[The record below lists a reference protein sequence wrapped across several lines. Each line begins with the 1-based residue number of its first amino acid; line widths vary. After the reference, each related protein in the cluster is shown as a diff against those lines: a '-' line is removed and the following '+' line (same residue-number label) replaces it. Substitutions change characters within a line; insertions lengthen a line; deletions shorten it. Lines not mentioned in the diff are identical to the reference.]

1 MLKYILTAMMVVWGI
16 QTKMYAQSVK
26 YMTGDGDGHS
36 LSEIAFSVSRIS
48 GTREIC
54 RGENAV
60 FQIFVKGSSSYTC
73 KWIKIEDRRKVFEDS
88 LSLILPACNGEEE
101 GHYFCEVTDIR
112 SGYTLRTDTI
122 FLQIHDYSEIQL
134 AVSRTKIAA
143 GDQVVLMA
151 SGASHY
157 LWSNGKTA
165 SQITETPQTTT
176 VYRVK
181 GYEHEVCVRE
191 KEVKVE
197 VMDLYLETGY
207 DRIISAGEELTLT
220 AFSNTDDISWYSIT
234 AGGRRQFIKKGDKL
248 TVGPLQTTVY
258 EAEAV
263 FLGVRRTAQVMVY
276 VKAGKGYMTGLNDGF
291 ALSEVGFTLGKVS
304 GETDVCFGADLVLNV
319 YVKGSSAYQC
329 AWHKLEGSSDQ
340 EMGAD
345 SSLLQI
351 RSCEYADSGRYYCR
365 VTDIRSGYTLHTDTV
380 SVQVLTVPDL
390 KLSASVQK
398 IAEGGSVTLTGS
410 GATHY
415 LWSTGQT
422 DPEIIVS
429 PLNTTTYH
437 LKGYHAEA
445 CASDTSVTIEVVRM
459 DLEVGADRYISK
471 GDTVELCVQTALDP
485 VKWYRVEQTPASGG
499 GGITENR
506 IYIGEGKN
514 IRISPDSLSIYEA
527 EVEFG
532 GIRRT
537 DRLTVYVKNALAYV
551 TGVNDGF
558 ALSEVGFTLGKVTGE
573 TDVCLGADLVLNVS
587 VKGSSAYQYAWHKL
601 KGSSDQEMDAD
612 SSLLQIRSCEY
623 ADSGRYY
630 CRVTDIR
637 SGYTLYTDTVSVQV
651 LTVPDLKLSASVQKI
666 AEGGSVTLTGSGA
679 THYLWSTGQT
689 DPEIIVSPLNT
700 TTYHLKGYHAEA
712 CASDTSITIE
722 VVRMDLEVGADRYIS
737 KGDTVELW
745 AQTALDPVK
754 WYRVEQIP
762 ASGGGVTENRI
773 YIGEG
778 KNIRISPDSS
788 GIYEAEVEFGG
799 IRRTDRL
806 TVYVKNALAYVTGVN
821 DGFTLSAV
829 SFKVSPVSG
838 SLEVCQGED
847 AFFSVSVTGSGAYA
861 YQWRK
866 YSASG
871 DQFALADSNRMFIRN
886 CQLRDTLY
894 YYCEVTDLISGMKQC
909 SDTVKLSVKLHPA
922 VHIGAP
928 ADQTMIC
935 YGREIR
941 LDARDT
947 EFGNIFGDRYDYF
960 WIGEGVRGRRDS
972 AVVVVAPEEDATYIL
987 SVGNGECYGR
997 DTVHILVNKPFVDL
1011 PSQLVATIGEQV
1023 EVKALTFKEVSL
1035 EWYVGDWYSLAQT
1048 GSSSQAFRYPFTQP
1062 TMIYVRTND
1071 KGCEAIDS
1079 CRVLVRSNYGYMT
1092 GANDGFT
1099 QSCVKPT
1106 IVESSPAE
1114 IAGCTADVLE
1124 IGITVEA
1131 TKAVYIWQ
1139 KEVNYDFVDFAP
1151 LAGTNVT
1158 GLGGSNL
1165 RFAPPRPE
1173 DEGLYRCIVK
1183 NECGEVVSDTFAVSV
1198 GGRPVFRTRLN
1209 RDWNQCIYSGSAE
1222 MAVYATSV
1230 NDMPLEYAWYKDGV
1244 KLKGEAYTRSGISIP
1259 LDDVSREG
1267 WYKVTVANICDT
1279 IADSTFLPVYVPA
1292 MITKVNEG
1300 GKVYV
1305 CEGGNA
1311 EFQVEVTGGGDYY
1324 ADLYRVTEDV
1334 GQSLGYVFNE
1344 KVGSGLKVAI
1354 PAVDRALHGTK
1365 YVWIAHNDCGADTS
1379 QVLELL
1385 VEKKPVILSVSQD
1398 TALCAGERLTLKCTA
1413 EESLTAMAYS
1423 WYHNG
1428 IFTGFVG
1435 PVYEKG
1441 NVGSGDAGNYVCY
1454 VQNRACTERRKSE
1467 NIQVTV
1473 KEKAAVSSR
1482 GIYVESE
1489 VVNTQ
1494 QEYCVGTAIRLK
1506 VDVLPVSVVDSMRWY
1521 KDGQPI
1527 AILGDRILRS
1537 DTAVLEIDSL
1547 VSADAGA
1554 YTLHLYNGC
1563 GVLQVVPLRLKVLE
1577 PARFLRDESN
1587 LTDMTLCAGEDQALS
1602 VKTSGT
1608 PPVRYTWTHN
1618 GNVVADGYSSVLKL
1632 EGVSADTSGQYCCEI
1647 HNGCAMPEIAC
1658 AEIKVS
1664 RPDTFRLEGGGGY
1677 CVNAEE
1683 GGTLTLNGSD
1693 TTTVYRLY
1701 KNGVEVAVKDGRE
1714 VISGAPIRFE
1724 HCKAGVYYVTGTN
1737 WEGCEFRMPGTVTIR
1752 ENPAPVVYDLLL
1764 ERHYCEG
1771 TNGGQLKLSG
1781 SEANPDLFY
1790 TLLKEETT
1798 GWLPLTMGMAGD
1810 GNELSWDRLKEGVY
1824 KVVAENRLTGCKSDM
1839 NGIYTLQQRSRPT
1852 SFDLLAWEEDTTYCA
1867 GSVSDV
1873 RLYLSGSE
1881 PVTTYTLYRNRLE
1894 TVATGTDT
1902 TWGQLEEGVYSVVA
1916 RNQWGCETESGY
1928 KVVKT
1933 RKLPVVTL
1941 QGGAVFC
1948 PGDTTL
1954 YTLEVGGLQEENTY
1968 IIYREEPQEEY
1979 GRLENVS
1986 GSVRVKV
1993 PAEAK
1998 SYYVV
2003 ATDGSPEACRAE
2015 SQRVEIRK
2023 SDFIITAN
2031 SPVVIGNGET
2041 AVLAVTIEGGIAPF
2055 GIVWSPGSAIAGD
2068 PTAATVTT
2076 LPLQKGSTYT
2086 VSVQDGGGCIQKA
2099 SVDVVV
2105 TGTELTLDIREA
2117 DRVTSVDTVRLCRN
2131 ERLTLY
2137 GAYDGGNGS
2146 YQMRWYSGTDAAI
2159 VENTAW
2165 LKDYQVTKTGN
2176 LYFEVKSGEIVRND
2190 TVFVELLDT
2199 ARHFEFT
2206 PDELLCTTNIKDTLH
2221 LAGSERDVRYGIEY
2235 DPLGSGVYELKG
2247 NWVTGTGGP
2256 LELEIADAVENTG
2269 YYRIRADKF
2278 VKGQVCHSYM
2288 LPVEIRRAPQVFVTT
2303 GGGIY
2308 CETED
2313 REDTVRLSG
2322 GESNVSYQ
2330 LVRRSGQIVAGKVGE
2345 DGQEVIFAGNWGD
2358 GVYRIKG
2365 IIGRCEAWME
2375 DSVVIKV
2382 NPLPAD
2388 CALLPAGNYCESD
2401 PMPIAI
2407 GLINGE
2413 ADVEYTLYRDRLGT
2427 VTSLAVKEGPGAVD
2441 FGNFRSVG
2449 EYYVVAR
2456 HKVSGCQRLL
2466 TNRVK
2471 IGSTPVAFTVEGG
2484 NEYPWGAEVPETT
2497 LKAYKVKAG
2506 VEYHIY
2512 SLQDVFIG
2520 SMDSLQ
2526 ADTLYYTGKLPQ
2538 GGYVVRAEAGSCVY
2552 QPSDTVWVKAVV
2564 IPYPIVGDTLYCET
2578 DAYAGVEIGI
2588 GQTQKGVVYI
2598 LQKQQGT
2605 TAEFADV
2612 EPRKVIYG
2620 SGHADRFE
2628 GLFKAGV
2635 YRIVADNG
2643 MRQLMEGVLTVK
2655 SRILPDV
2662 QIPLEITGNVCTD
2675 STVRL
2680 ALHTQSGVNYQ
2691 LYHNG
2696 MLTTQPVLAGDGNV
2710 QSWMLQPAEKGTY
2723 RIKADN
2729 GDCEIIF
2736 PEEIEA
2742 GDYPSVGVLEGDTLL
2757 CSNVGGELYVRDVEP
2772 GVVYIL
2778 YSWDGLDTIRTG
2790 QSVGNDYRFTG
2801 VLPGTYYAEASRGG
2815 CRHRSNE
2822 HTIRAIPAVDFPAD
2836 FTFSYSECVPGG
2848 EGWIRLKGMEAGQS
2862 YCLFGASLS
2871 DTINIEGSE
2880 GERLIQHLPW
2890 GEYTVIAAENGRA
2903 CQSSPL
2909 KVNLREPAPEDT
2921 LTGDFSYCVDEYYTR
2936 LSLSG
2941 FTTGAEYTIYAESGE
2956 IYETL
2961 KQGMTFKQ
2969 NYMAGKYVL
2978 EKVRKGVFE
2987 SCVARDSFEIFSYPK
3002 PSAAVLPEITG
3013 ESVLCAGGRYQIG
3026 LQASEAGVIYT
3037 LRRTEGREVTDLDTV
3052 MGDGGDVQFERI
3064 LTEGGFYRIYAQRG
3078 ENGCGLYLDSLIHI
3092 QEKPAAVLL
3101 ENGDFCEGERGAALR
3116 IAAMENE
3123 VRYILHTETH
3133 IPVDTLQG
3141 PGEKRFMEQG
3151 EGTYYV
3157 VAEDLRTSCRDTMDF
3172 RPIIRQH
3179 VSPRLLTLF
3188 PACASV
3194 AEVSTQDVSEGDT
3207 VVYRLYRN
3215 QLAVEEKTGNK
3226 ARLNFG
3232 VQTIP
3237 GVYKIKAEN
3246 NWGCSRW
3253 MNDSVIVYNRLA
3265 DCGLRQEG
3273 DYCSG
3278 NERIVLH
3285 HDCSVPGWNYY
3296 LERLGLRSDTLAG
3309 NNGEIAW
3316 DTLNRQRLFPATY
3329 RLHAYNACKDTL
3341 LAEYR
3346 IVPARL
3352 PQEQTIA
3359 GTDVFCGNE
3368 GFRIVLES
3376 TEADVQYRLVF
3387 VSSGGTETWL
3397 DTADGTG
3404 GQLQIGDVY
3413 TTAGRYRVYGHFK
3426 GSSCE
3431 SLVAEKA
3438 YIPGTMPRSRYLT
3451 GKDVCLDGVAEG
3463 IELGISERDKG
3474 VVYYLQKIATGEVV
3488 DTLDETDPAGV
3499 NFAIQHDTA
3508 CYQAYAVN
3516 KQSGCQAEVEGVYCL
3531 SLPPQSFKV
3540 ENPGDTVWLCVGES
3554 YCVRLDS
3561 SETTAKYQLLKN
3573 GSPWGGEVVGTGRG
3587 LEIGCVNAEGI
3598 YRVYARNGCNAMMD
3612 DSLVVKVNSLPLI
3625 NREKEFY
3632 RRCENGDSVTIRLSA
3647 PSRTDVYYTLTDPA
3661 GRLIDGQY
3669 GTGDAVVFRPGQVAG
3684 GFYRITAADRH
3695 CQRTDSVEVRIDSLP
3710 RAFRITADPNTW
3722 LCVGG
3727 GGINIRVEQSEPNAS
3742 YTLWQG
3748 NRIWATFSAMDT
3760 EGVVFKQVNEP
3771 GKYKVVAT
3779 YRNEQACQQDMLG
3792 LLDVKNADTIRRFE
3806 LLPTKRAY
3814 CYTDEEKGTVTL
3826 SGSEAGIEY
3835 ELYRDGVATGQI
3847 RQGTGDIL
3855 CWMRLE
3861 GKSCEECAQNDKGG
3875 YSYTVMGRDPESGCV
3890 QRMNGSVNILQESD
3904 VKVLFFHPNKNIDVC
3919 RDSSVD
3925 FTVVAD
3931 GCMLNYRWYHS
3942 DRSGVTVDLDTNA
3955 PYFRIPAAR
3964 EEDYG
3969 TYWCEVTNACSVVG
3983 VTSAIEVRVRRP
3995 MQVKAD
4001 RDVSVCD
4008 TKVTTARLEAIYYGT
4023 TYKWYKVGEEDVVLG
4038 RTQVLE
4044 LKNITAASSG
4054 RYVCVAANECNVLR
4068 DTCELRVG
4076 LKPAVEIV
4084 KAVTD
4089 TLCRGEAYELEVS
4102 TADSV
4107 VWQLNG
4113 TDLPYSGNRYSIS
4126 AVTPEDAG
4134 HYSVKVVGGC
4144 EELLVNMADLYV
4156 DDTIRVKD
4164 IIRGDQVLCEGGK
4177 VNLYIET
4184 EPSERV
4190 KYEWFYAGRKI
4201 SDNKAFEYG
4210 PLAASNT
4217 EYTFRVYFRNTCELT
4232 KPGEIDQPDNYR
4244 DVRVRVNEKAD
4255 IGDPVAEIVTCAEP
4269 GLDTVIRIDHSYMPG
4284 MTFAWYRFQPGADTL
4299 PLLGATADSVVV
4311 ALTVANRGY
4320 YFCRVNNGCEVVAT
4334 NACVVNVDTTPM
4346 INGYLE
4352 NDTLCE
4358 GEDLNLLLAA
4368 TGGSLD
4374 YEWKVRYPNGRE
4386 EVIGKHFK
4394 ADFSTTDQMTIRRL
4408 TMIYDSAQIWCHVS
4422 NHCDEE
4428 GVNSDTMLLRVRA
4441 RRSVRLNSDTISVC
4455 ESDGGLQEV
4464 GLETGVQPWRYRY
4477 ADAEG
4482 RIFERYCL
4490 SRTDTLLLTDAGHYR
4505 IVYVEDSTGCGESSG
4520 LPEWEVIRYSAPLL
4534 SLNGGGERCYGDTV
4548 SLRLSVSG
4556 GVGPW
4561 RVQLARRSGGLAT
4574 ELMEEQSSLLLYGRD
4589 TVLRWT
4595 VTYSEDY
4602 YVYGHVVDEG
4612 TGCEGI
4618 APENDVNVA
4627 VHVPLHIDFRS
4638 GWSSH
4643 IGQCKDINLR
4653 EFLLPSVEGN
4663 PVSEGMFYVNGKSLN
4678 GDFWLRTD
4686 FCGDSCYLIV
4696 YRYTDEFGCEVT
4708 SDEIQICVDSLPYG
4722 EIVSPSFVCES
4733 LAATFDL
4740 QLYPVGGIDSVVLRH
4755 TRYKEQ
4761 ASGLSPSV
4769 RRLVFHAPDI
4779 SREGM
4784 LSIPLNWDM
4793 VGGADS
4799 CQVFEVLNIRD
4810 VHGCSMADGNDLGD
4824 TVWRRWD
4831 PAVEIESRLKGES
4844 DWVEGRSVVSIVKGD
4859 SVEVRV
4865 RLVRGLSSWSLPL
4878 QGVEHIN
4885 GRDTVLW
4892 LKEEGHYVFRP
4903 EDDFCGRH
4911 GMQPWPELEVVYVD
4925 TGYFRGRLFLE
4936 GPFDWDNGD
4945 RMHSLIGHSLGLP
4958 SSLPL
4963 KPSGLEVIDWIG
4975 VEIRTGSPVD
4985 SVALLSDSS
4994 YLVGVDSCL
5003 LLSNGQLADRWS
5015 GDTLVGVRNACGGG
5029 SNYRYVV
5036 IRHRNHLGVM
5046 SRRPV
5051 RFLRRKELEH
5061 DDCGYVDFSKSG
5073 DVYCRDGYLKN
5084 HMSVY
5089 RKEGMEHWLLSAG
5102 EVNRND
5108 LVTLY
5113 DPNRLL
5119 KVPDLTLPYDVLF
5132 DVNFDGR
5139 VDWPGWNG
5147 RNSGADYDIV
5157 KRNRQK
5163 FTEIKL

>member
-1 MLKYILTAMMVVWGI
+1 MLKYILTAILVVWGI
-16 QTKMYAQSVK
+16 RTEMYAQSAK
-26 YMTGDGDGHS
+26 YMTGNGDGHS

-54 RGENAV
+54 KGDNAV
-60 FQIFVKGSSSYTC
+60 FRIFVKGSSSYSC
-73 KWIKIEDRRKVFEDS
+73 KWIKIEDRTKVFKDS
-88 LSLILPACNGEEE
+88 LGLIMPACDGTEE

-122 FLQIHDYSEIQL
+122 SLQIYDYSEVQL
-134 AVSRTKIAA
+134 GVSRTKIAA
-143 GDQVVLMA
+143 GDQVVLTA
-151 SGASHY
+151 SGASYY
-157 LWSNGKTA
+157 LWSNGKTV

-176 VYRVK
+176 IYRVK

-197 VMDLYLETGY
+197 VIKLYLETGY
-207 DRIISAGEELTLT
+207 DRIISAGEETTLT
-220 AFSNTDDISWYSIT
+220 ALSNTDDISWYRIV
-234 AGGRRQFIKKGDKL
+234 AGGSRQFIKKGDKL

-258 EAEAV
+258 EAEAE
-263 FLGVRRTAQVMVY
+263 FSGIRCTAQVVVY
-276 VKAGKGYMTGLNDGF
+276 VKTGRGYMTGPNDGF
-291 ALSEVGFTLGKVS
+291 ALSEVGFTLGKVT
-304 GETDVCFGADLVLNV
+304 GVTDVCLNADLVLNV
-319 YVKGSSAYQC
+319 NVKGSSAYQYE
-329 AWHKLEGSSDQ
+329 WHKLEGASDL
-340 EMGAD
+340 EMNAD

-351 RSCEYADSGRYYCR
+351 NSCVYADSGRYYCR

-380 SVQVLTVPDL
+380 AIQVLTVPDL
-390 KLSASVQK
+390 KLSAPVQK

-415 LWSTGQT
+415 IWSTGQT
-422 DPEIIVS
+422 NPEIVVS
-429 PLNTTTYH
+429 PLFTTTYH

-445 CASDTSVTIEVVRM
+445 CSSDTTVTIEVVRM

-471 GDTVELCVQTALDP
+471 GDTV
-485 VKWYRVEQTPASGG
+485 
-499 GGITENR
+499 N
-506 IYIGEGKN
+506 
-514 IRISPDSLSIYEA
+514 
-527 EVEFG
+527 
-532 GIRRT
+532 
-537 DRLTVYVKNALAYV
+537 
-551 TGVNDGF
+551 
-558 ALSEVGFTLGKVTGE
+558 
-573 TDVCLGADLVLNVS
+573 
-587 VKGSSAYQYAWHKL
+587 
-601 KGSSDQEMDAD
+601 
-612 SSLLQIRSCEY
+612 
-623 ADSGRYY
+623 
-630 CRVTDIR
+630 
-637 SGYTLYTDTVSVQV
+637 
-651 LTVPDLKLSASVQKI
+651 
-666 AEGGSVTLTGSGA
+666 
-679 THYLWSTGQT
+679 
-689 DPEIIVSPLNT
+689 
-700 TTYHLKGYHAEA
+700 
-712 CASDTSITIE
+712 
-722 VVRMDLEVGADRYIS
+722 
-737 KGDTVELW
+737 LW
-745 AQTALDPVK
+745 AQTALEPVK
-754 WYRVEQIP
+754 WYWVEQIP
-762 ASGGGVTENRI
+762 ALGGGVTESRI
-773 YIGEG
+773 YIGDG
-778 KNIRISPDSS
+778 KNIRVSPDSS

-806 TVYVKNALAYVTGVN
+806 TVYVKNALAYMTGEN
-821 DGFTLSAV
+821 DGFTPSAI

-838 SLEVCQGED
+838 SLEVCQGDD
-847 AFFSVSVTGSGAYA
+847 AFFNVTVTGSGAYA
-861 YQWRK
+861 YRWWK
-866 YSASG
+866 YNDSG
-871 DQFALADSNRMFIRN
+871 DRFALADSNQMFIHN

-935 YGREIR
+935 FGREIR

-960 WIGEGVRGRRDS
+960 WIGEGVKGRRDS
-972 AVVVVAPEEDATYIL
+972 AVVTVAPEEDATYIL

-1011 PSQLVATIGEQV
+1011 PLQLIAAVGERV
-1023 EVKALTFKEVSL
+1023 ELKAVTFKEVSL
-1035 EWYVGDWYSLAQT
+1035 EWYIGDWYSLAQT
-1048 GSSSQAFRYPFTQP
+1048 GPSSQAFRYPFTQP

-1071 KGCEAIDS
+1071 KGCEAVDS
-1079 CRVLVRSNYGYMT
+1079 CRVLIRSNYGYMT
-1092 GANDGFT
+1092 GVNDGFT
-1099 QSCVKPT
+1099 QSCVKPV

-1114 IAGCTADVLE
+1114 VAGCTADVLE
-1124 IGITVEA
+1124 IGITAEA
-1131 TKAVYIWQ
+1131 TKAIYVWQ

-1151 LAGTNVT
+1151 LAGVNVS

-1165 RFAPPRPE
+1165 RFEPPRPE

-1198 GGRPVFRTRLN
+1198 GGRPVLRTRLN

-1230 NDMPLEYAWYKDGV
+1230 NDMPLVYTWYKDGV
-1244 KLKGEAYTRSGISIP
+1244 KLEGEAYTRSGISIP

-1267 WYKVTVANICDT
+1267 WYKITVANICDT
-1279 IADSTFLPVYVPA
+1279 IADSTYLPVYVPA

-1300 GKVYV
+1300 GKVYA

-1311 EFQVEVTGGGDYY
+1311 EFQVEVSGGGDYY
-1324 ADLYRVTEDV
+1324 ADLYRVTEYA
-1334 GQSLGYVFNE
+1334 GLPLGYVFNE
-1344 KVGSGLKVAI
+1344 KIGSGLKVTI
-1354 PAVDRALHGTK
+1354 PAVAPALHGTK

-1398 TALCAGERLTLKCTA
+1398 TTLCAGERLTLRCTT
-1413 EESLTAMAYS
+1413 EKSLTDMAYA
-1423 WYHNG
+1423 WYRNG
-1428 IFTGFVG
+1428 IFTGIAG
-1435 PVYEKG
+1435 SVYEKG

-1467 NIQVTV
+1467 DIQVTV

-1482 GIYVESE
+1482 GIYIESE

-1506 VDVLPVSVVDSMRWY
+1506 VDVLPGSVVDSMRWY
-1521 KDGQPI
+1521 KNGQPV
-1527 AILGDRILRS
+1527 AVSGFRILRS
-1537 DTAVLEIDSL
+1537 DTTVLEIDSL
-1547 VSADAGA
+1547 VSADDGA
-1554 YTLHLYNGC
+1554 YTLRLYNEC
-1563 GVLQVVPLRLKVLE
+1563 GVLQLEPLRLKVLE

-1587 LTDMTLCAGEDQALS
+1587 LTDMTLCAGVDQALS
-1602 VKTSGT
+1602 VKTTGT
-1608 PPVRYTWTHN
+1608 PPVRYTWTHD
-1618 GNVVADGYSSVLKL
+1618 GNVVADGYSSMIKL

-1701 KNGVEVAVKDGRE
+1701 KNGVGVAVKDGRE
-1714 VISGAPIRFE
+1714 VTPGAPIQFE

-1737 WEGCEFRMPGTVTIR
+1737 KEGCEFRMPGTVTIR
-1752 ENPAPVVYDLLL
+1752 ENPAPTVYDLLL

-1790 TLLKEETT
+1790 TLLKEEAE
-1798 GWLPLTMGMAGD
+1798 WQPLVMGVAGD
-1810 GNELSWDRLKEGVY
+1810 GSELSWDRLKEGVY

-1839 NGIYTLQQRSRPT
+1839 NGIYTLQQRSRPA
-1852 SFDLLAWEEDTTYCA
+1852 SFDLLAKEGDTTYCA
-1867 GSVSDV
+1867 GSASDV
-1873 RLYLSGSE
+1873 CLYLNGSE
-1881 PVTTYTLYRNRLE
+1881 PVTTYTLFRNRQE

-1902 TWGQLEEGVYSVVA
+1902 IWGQLEEGVYSVVA

-1928 KVVKT
+1928 KVVKA
-1933 RKLPVVTL
+1933 RELPVVTL

-1948 PGDTTL
+1948 PGDTAL
-1954 YTLEVGGLQEENTY
+1954 YTLEVGGLQEKNTY
-1968 IIYREEPQEEY
+1968 VIYREGPLEEY
-1979 GRLENVS
+1979 GRLENVR
-1986 GSVRVKV
+1986 GTVRVKV

-1998 SYYVV
+1998 TYYVV
-2003 ATDGSPEACRAE
+2003 ATDDSPEACRAE

-2023 SDFIITAN
+2023 SDFVIAVN

-2041 AVLAVTIEGGIAPF
+2041 AVLAVTIGGGVAPF

-2076 LPLQKGSTYT
+2076 QALQKGTTYT
-2086 VSVQDGGGCIQKA
+2086 VSVQDGGGCVQKA

-2105 TGTELTLDIREA
+2105 TGTELTVDIRED
-2117 DRVTSVDTVRLCRN
+2117 DRVTSVDTVQLCRN

-2146 YQMRWYSGTDAAI
+2146 YRMRWYSDADATI
-2159 VENTAW
+2159 IENTAW
-2165 LKDYQVTKTGN
+2165 LKDYQVTETGN
-2176 LYFEVKSGEIVRND
+2176 LYFEVKSGEIIRKD

-2199 ARHFEFT
+2199 ARYFEFI
-2206 PDELLCTTNIKDTLH
+2206 PQGLLCTANTSDTLH
-2221 LAGSERDVRYGIEY
+2221 LLGSERDVRYGIEY

-2247 NWVTGTGGP
+2247 DWVTGTGGP
-2256 LELEIADAVENTG
+2256 LALEIDDAGENTG
-2269 YYRIRADKF
+2269 YYRIRADRF
-2278 VKGQVCHSYM
+2278 VKGQVCRSYM
-2288 LPVEIRRAPQVFVTT
+2288 PPVEIRRAPQVFAAV

-2308 CETED
+2308 CGKEG
-2313 REDTVRLSG
+2313 RQDTVRLSG
-2322 GESNVSYQ
+2322 GEAGVSYQ
-2330 LVRRSGQIVAGKVGE
+2330 LVRRPEQMVASKAGE
-2345 DGQEVIFAGNWGD
+2345 DGQEVFFAGNWGEGIYRVK
-2358 GVYRIKG
+2358 GV
-2365 IIGRCEAWME
+2365 IGKCETWME
-2375 DSVVIKV
+2375 DSVVIEV
-2382 NPLPAD
+2382 NPQPAD
-2388 CALLPAGNYCESD
+2388 CALLNAGSYCESD

-2407 GLINGE
+2407 RLINGE
-2413 ADVEYTLYRDRLGT
+2413 ADVEYTLYRDRLGS
-2427 VTSLAVKEGPGAVD
+2427 VTPLAVKDGPGTID
-2441 FGNFRSVG
+2441 FGSFRSVG
-2449 EYYVVAR
+2449 EYYVEAR
-2456 HKVSGCQRLL
+2456 HKVNGCRRLL

-2497 LKAYKVKAG
+2497 LKAYKAKPG

-2512 SLQDVFIG
+2512 SLQGVFIG
-2520 SMDSLQ
+2520 SMSRLQ
-2526 ADTLYYTGKLPQ
+2526 TDTMYYTGRLPQ

-2552 QPSDTVWVKAVV
+2552 QSSDTVWVKAVV
-2564 IPYPIVGDTLYCET
+2564 ESYPIVGDTLYCET
-2578 DAYAGVEIGI
+2578 DIYAGVEIGI

-2598 LQKQQGT
+2598 LQKQREG
-2605 TAEFADV
+2605 TAEFVDV
-2612 EPRKVIYG
+2612 DPRKVIYG
-2620 SGHADRFE
+2620 SGRADRFE
-2628 GLFKAGV
+2628 GLFKTGV

-2643 MRQLMEGVLTVK
+2643 MRQVMEGILTVK
-2655 SRILPDV
+2655 TRKVPDV
-2662 QIPLEITGNVCTD
+2662 RIPLEITGNVCTD
-2675 STVRL
+2675 STVVL
-2680 ALHTQSGVNYQ
+2680 ALHTQLGVSYQ

-2696 MLTTQPVLAGDGNV
+2696 VLTAQPVLAGDGNR
-2710 QSWMLQPAEKGTY
+2710 QSWVLQPAEKGIY

-2742 GDYPSVGVLEGDTLL
+2742 GDYPPIGVLEGDTLL
-2757 CSNVGGELYVRDVEP
+2757 CSNVGGELYVRDVKP
-2772 GVVYIL
+2772 DVVYVL
-2778 YSWDGLDTIRTG
+2778 YSWNGADTIRAG

-2801 VLPGTYYAEASRGG
+2801 VLPGTYYAEASRGN

-2822 HTIRAIPAVDFPAD
+2822 HTIRSIPAVDFPDD
-2836 FTFSYSECVPGG
+2836 FTFSYSECVPAG
-2848 EGWIRLKGMEAGQS
+2848 EGWIRLTGMETGQF
-2862 YCLFGASLS
+2862 YRLFSASLP

-2880 GERLIQHLPW
+2880 GEKLIRNLSW
-2890 GEYTVIAAENGRA
+2890 GEYTVIAAESGKA
-2903 CQSSPL
+2903 CQSSPQT
-2909 KVNLREPAPEDT
+2909 VSLREPAPMDT

-2941 FTTGAEYTIYAESGE
+2941 FTTGAEYTIYAETGE
-2956 IYETL
+2956 VYETL
-2961 KQGMTFKQ
+2961 KQGVTFERH
-2969 NYMAGKYVL
+2969 YTAGKYVL

-3002 PSAAVLPEITG
+3002 PFAAVLPEITG
-3013 ESVLCAGGRYQIG
+3013 GSVLCAGGRYRVG
-3026 LQASEAGVIYT
+3026 LRNSEAEVIYI
-3037 LRRTEGREVTDLDTV
+3037 LRRTEGREITDLDTV
-3052 MGDGGDVQFERI
+3052 TGDGGNVQFERI
-3064 LTEGGFYRIYAQRG
+3064 LTAGGFYRIYAQRG
-3078 ENGCGLYLDSLIHI
+3078 ENGCGVYLDSLLHI

-3101 ENGDFCEGERGAALR
+3101 ENGDFCEGERGFALH

-3123 VRYILHTETH
+3123 VRYILHTKAH

-3141 PGEKRFMEQG
+3141 PGEKWFSVQG
-3151 EGTYYV
+3151 EGEYYV
-3157 VAEDLRTSCRDTMDF
+3157 VAEDLRTSCLDTMSF
-3172 RPIIRQH
+3172 RPVIRQH
-3179 VSPRLLTLF
+3179 ALPRLLTLS
-3188 PACASV
+3188 PACAPA

-3207 VVYRLYRN
+3207 VIYRLYRN
-3215 QLAVEEKTGNK
+3215 QLVMEEKTGNK
-3226 ARLNFG
+3226 SRLNFG

-3253 MNDSVIVYNRLA
+3253 MKDSVVVYNRLA
-3265 DCGLRQEG
+3265 ACGLKQEG

-3278 NERIVLH
+3278 SERIVLR

-3296 LERLGLRSDTLAG
+3296 LERLGLHSDTLAG
-3309 NNGEIAW
+3309 NNGRIAW
-3316 DTLNRQRLFPATY
+3316 DTLNGQQLLPATY

-3346 IVPARL
+3346 VAPARL

-3359 GTDVFCGNE
+3359 GSDVFCGNE
-3368 GFRIVLES
+3368 GFRIVLKA

-3404 GQLQIGDVY
+3404 GRLEIGEVY
-3413 TTAGRYRVYGHFK
+3413 TTSGRYRVYGHFK
-3426 GSSCE
+3426 GSGCE
-3431 SLVAEKA
+3431 TLVAEKA
-3438 YIPGTMPRSRYLT
+3438 YMPGIMPRPRYLT
-3451 GKDVCLDGVAEG
+3451 GKDVCLDGEAEG
-3463 IELGISERDKG
+3463 IELGISERDEG

-3488 DTLDETDPAGV
+3488 DSLDETDPAGK
-3499 NFAIQHDTA
+3499 NFAVQHDTA
-3508 CYQAYAVN
+3508 CYRAYAVN
-3516 KQSGCQAEVEGVYCL
+3516 KQSGCRTEVEGVYCL

-3540 ENPGDTVWLCVGES
+3540 ENPGDTVWLCAGES

-3561 SETTAKYQLLKN
+3561 SEVTAKYQLLRN
-3573 GSPWGGEVVGTGRG
+3573 GSPLGREVVGTGRG
-3587 LEIGCVNAEGI
+3587 MEIGCVNTEGI

-3612 DSLVVKVNSLPLI
+3612 DSIVVKVNPLPLI

-3632 RRCENGDSVTIRLSA
+3632 RRCENGDSVTIRLFA

-3669 GTGDAVVFRPGQVAG
+3669 GTGEAVVFRPRQGAA
-3684 GFYRITAADRH
+3684 GFYRIVAADRY
-3695 CQRTDSVEVRIDSLP
+3695 CRRIDSVEVRIDSLP
-3710 RAFRITADPNTW
+3710 RAYRIWAEPNTW

-3727 GGINIRVEQSEPNAS
+3727 SGINIRVERSEPNAS

-3748 NRIWATFSAMDT
+3748 NRIWSTLSAMDS

-3792 LLDVKNADTIRRFE
+3792 LLDVKNADTVRRFE

-3826 SGSEAGIEY
+3826 SGSEVGIEY

-3847 RQGTGDIL
+3847 RQGTGDTL

-3875 YSYTVMGRDPESGCV
+3875 YSYTVVGRDPETGCM
-3890 QRMNGSVNILQESD
+3890 QRMNGNVNILEESD

-3942 DRSGVTVDLDTNA
+3942 DRSGVTIDLDTNA

-3995 MQVKAD
+3995 MQVKVD

-4008 TKVTTARLEAIYYGT
+4008 TKVTTVRLEAIYYGT
-4023 TYKWYKVGEEDVVLG
+4023 TYEWYKVGEEDIVLG

-4044 LKNITAASSG
+4044 LENITAASSG
-4054 RYVCVAANECNVLR
+4054 QYVCVAANECNVLR

-4089 TLCRGEAYELEVS
+4089 TLCRGEAYELKVS
-4102 TADSV
+4102 TLDSI

-4113 TDLPYSGNRYSIS
+4113 TDLPDQGNQFYIS
-4126 AVTPEDAG
+4126 AVMPENAG

-4144 EELLVNMADLYV
+4144 EELLVDMADLYV

-4190 KYEWFYAGRKI
+4190 NYEWFYAGRKI
-4201 SDNKAFEYG
+4201 SGNKALEYG

-4232 KPGEIDQPDNYR
+4232 KPGDINQPDNYR

-4255 IGDPVAEIVTCAEP
+4255 IGDPVAEIVTCAVP
-4269 GLDTVIRIDHSYMPG
+4269 GLDTVIRIDHSRMPG
-4284 MTFAWYRFQPGADTL
+4284 MTFAWYRFQPGTDTL
-4299 PLLGATADSVVV
+4299 PLLGATADTVVV

-4334 NACVVNVDTTPM
+4334 NACVVKVDTIPV
-4346 INGYLE
+4346 ISGCLE

-4358 GEDLNLLLAA
+4358 DADLSLLLAA
-4368 TGGSLD
+4368 TGGSLN
-4374 YEWKVRYPNGRE
+4374 YEWKVRYRDGRE

-4394 ADFSTTDQMTIRRL
+4394 ADFSTADEIVIRHL
-4408 TMIYDSAQIWCHVS
+4408 TMIYDSARIWCHVS
-4422 NHCDEE
+4422 NHCDEG

-4441 RRSVRLNSDTISVC
+4441 RRSVRLSSDTLFVC
-4455 ESDGGLQEV
+4455 GSDGVFQEV
-4464 GLETGVQPWRYRY
+4464 ELVTGEQPWHYRY
-4477 ADAEG
+4477 MNAEG
-4482 RIFERYCL
+4482 HIFERYCT

-4505 IVYVEDSTGCGESSG
+4505 IVYVEDSTGCGGSTG
-4520 LPEWEVIRYSAPLL
+4520 HPEWEVIRYSVPLL
-4534 SLNGGGERCYGDTV
+4534 SFNGGGERCYGDTV

-4556 GVGPW
+4556 GTGPW

-4574 ELMEEQSSLLLYGRD
+4574 ELMEEQNSLLLYGRD
-4589 TVLRWT
+4589 TILRW
-4595 VTYSEDY
+4595 VAAYSEDY
-4602 YVYGHVVDEG
+4602 YVYGRVVDEG
-4612 TGCEGI
+4612 TGCEGT
-4618 APENDVNVA
+4618 APGNDVNV
-4627 VHVPLHIDFRS
+4627 VVRVPSHIDFRS
-4638 GWSSH
+4638 GWPSH
-4643 IGQCKDINLR
+4643 VGQCKDINLR
-4653 EFLLPSVEGN
+4653 KLLLPSVEGT
-4663 PVSEGMFYVNGKSLN
+4663 PISEGMFYVNGKSLN

-4686 FCGDSCYLIV
+4686 FHGDSCYLIV
-4696 YRYTDEFGCEVT
+4696 CRYTDEFGCEVV
-4708 SDEIQICVDSLPYG
+4708 SDEVRICVDSMPHG
-4722 EIVSPSFVCES
+4722 EIVSSPFACEA

-4740 QLYPVGGIDSVVLRH
+4740 QLYPVGGIDSIVLRH

-4761 ASGLSPSV
+4761 ASGLSPSA
-4769 RRLVFHAPDI
+4769 RRLVFHASDI
-4779 SREGM
+4779 TGGGM
-4784 LSIPLNWDM
+4784 LSIPLNWDV

-4810 VHGCSMADGNDLGD
+4810 VHGCNMAAGSDLGD
-4824 TVWRRWD
+4824 TIWRRWD
-4831 PAVEIESRLKGES
+4831 PVVEIESRLKNES
-4844 DWVEGRSVVSIVKGD
+4844 DWIEGRSVVSIVKGD

-4865 RLVRGLSSWSLPL
+4865 RLVRGLPSWSLPL
-4878 QGVEHIN
+4878 QGVAHIS
-4885 GRDTVLW
+4885 GKDTVLW
-4892 LKEEGHYVFRP
+4892 LKDEGRHVFRA

-4911 GMQPWPELEVVYVD
+4911 GVQPWPELEVVYVD
-4925 TGYFRGRLFLE
+4925 TGYFRGRLLLE

-4945 RMHSLIGHSLGLP
+4945 CMHSSISHLLGLP

-4975 VEIRTGSPVD
+4975 VEIRIGSPVD
-4985 SVALLSDSS
+4985 SVALLSDSR

-5015 GDTLVGVRNACGGG
+5015 GDTLVGIRNACGGG

-5046 SRRPV
+5046 SRQPV
-5051 RFLRRKELEH
+5051 RFLLRKELGRKV
-5061 DDCGYVDFSKSG
+5061 CGYVDFTKSG
-5073 DVYCRDGYLKN
+5073 NVYCRDGCLDN

-5089 RKEGMEHWLLSAG
+5089 RKEGLACWLLSAG
-5102 EVNRND
+5102 EVNQND
-5108 LVTLY
+5108 LVTVY

-5139 VDWPGWNG
+5139 VDWPGWHG
-5147 RNSGADYDIV
+5147 RSGGADHDLV

-5163 FTEIKL
+5163 FTEIR